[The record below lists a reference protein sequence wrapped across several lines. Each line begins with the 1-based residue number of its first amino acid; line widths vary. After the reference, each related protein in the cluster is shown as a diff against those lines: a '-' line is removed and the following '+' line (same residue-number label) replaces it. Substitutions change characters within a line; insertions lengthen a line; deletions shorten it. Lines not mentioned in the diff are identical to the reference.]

1 MIKINIKSE
10 NKKNI
15 QTEPNEKTR
24 YNSIDKFIIRNKLEY
39 KRPKKNK
46 TFLKVFS
53 VNKDSIT
60 NTKKGQLPALKLNSK
75 KSNTSL
81 TSKDSWCSDMYSS
94 KIENQ
99 AEKEKIISEIFKIQS
114 EINDKDEELKQY
126 NQIYKKLEEH
136 NMTFKAILER
146 ILNSGEEENA
156 NQNFNNIDN
165 NNNNNIN
172 ISIKDEEMINNK
184 IRQKQINML
193 KLQVESYDKSIEEKE
208 KILDETKKGKK
219 INNFIIINSLIN
231 QKNTELEILITNS
244 QKLQYSKHGIDK
256 RLDFLISSIK
266 KYKENNSKLEQKLKI
281 NEKDDKYYKDEYE
294 ISLKEFENCNSKI
307 SKLEN
312 ELKLLEDQNLNKRGK
327 LNEIMQVYEKDKNI
341 EEEEEI
347 ISNNLDN
354 INIKAES
361 IKKIIEK
368 NKTKINRIK
377 VENQVLE
384 NDLNIYKQEADKLNE
399 RYKTNQINRHNMKT
413 YEKEKEKI
421 KEELKK
427 NKIEY
432 EKKLKKEIED
442 EERIKKEIEE
452 FEKAKIGLINKI
464 NELNRELR
472 EKTEKNISIEEQLTK
487 VNQKYNNIIK
497 DKNS

>member
-1 MIKINIKSE
+1 MIKGNNIIE
-10 NKKNI
+10 NEKNV

-24 YNSIDKFIIRNKLEY
+24 YNRFDKIIIRNKLEY

-46 TFLKVFS
+46 TFLKMFS
-53 VNKDSIT
+53 VNKESVA
-60 NTKKGQLPALKLNSK
+60 NNKKSQFPTLKLISK
-75 KSNTSL
+75 KSSTSV
-81 TSKDSWCSDMYSS
+81 TSKDSWCSDMFST

-99 AEKEKIISEIFKIQS
+99 TEKEKIISEIFKIQS
-114 EINDKDEELKQY
+114 EIYDKDEELKQY
-126 NQIYKKLEEH
+126 NKIYRKLEEH

-146 ILNSGEEENA
+146 ILKTGEEENT
-156 NQNFNNIDN
+156 NQNINDNDNNNDN
-165 NNNNNIN
+165 NNN
-172 ISIKDEEMINNK
+172 IKDEEMKNN
-184 IRQKQINML
+184 IRQRQISML
-193 KLQVESYDKSIEEKE
+193 KFQIESYDKSIEEKD

-231 QKNTELEILITNS
+231 QKNKELENLITNT
-244 QKLQYSKHGIDK
+244 QKLQYSQHGIDK

-266 KYKENNSKLEQKLKI
+266 KYKEYNSKLEQKLKI
-281 NEKDDKYYKDEYE
+281 NEKDNKYYKDEYE
-294 ISLKEFENCNSKI
+294 ISLKEIENYNSKI
-307 SKLEN
+307 IKLEN
-312 ELKLLEDQNLNKRGK
+312 ELKLLEDQKLNKRER
-327 LNEIMQVYEKDKNI
+327 LNEIIQVYEKDKNL

-347 ISNNLDN
+347 INNNLDN
-354 INIKAES
+354 INIKAEN

-368 NKTKINRIK
+368 NKTKINIIK

-399 RYKTNQINRHNMKT
+399 KYKINQINKQNMKT

-421 KEELKK
+421 KEELRK

-432 EKKLKKEIED
+432 EKILKKNIED
-442 EERIKKEIEE
+442 KERIKMEIEE
-452 FEKAKIGLINKI
+452 FEKAKISLINKI
-464 NELNRELR
+464 NELNRELK